1 MCIYMHFINKY
12 TLLQDACS
20 KYLSVRDSTQES
32 FLPTVQGVRYL
43 KCGPQTW
50 EHFRNAES

>member
-1 MCIYMHFINKY
+1 MHAQSIF
-12 TLLQDACS
+12 LLG
-20 KYLSVRDSTQES
+20 VSTQEN

-50 EHFRNAES
+50 EHFKNAES